1 MGGSPGAPVVPSKE
15 FNVFKTSRRA
25 MVIAASFALG
35 VSAVGPA
42 AHAGLLGGD
51 NSDSPTVEG
60 VGLPVGGDILGNLL
74 GGGLLGGGIPV
85 VGPLLNGE
93 LLGSEDG
100 LLGGVLGADGL
111 LGGALFD
118 GGIPVVGGLLDGDG
132 GLLAGAGIVD
142 ALPDLSFVPGLG
154 SVTEILQEF
163 SASGSLVPGLQ
174 VLDETGILGVLGSL

>member
-1 MGGSPGAPVVPSKE
+1 VS
-15 FNVFKTSRRA
+15 KTSRRA

-42 AHAGLLGGD
+42 AHAGFLGGD
-51 NSDSPTVEG
+51 DSDSPTIEG

-74 GGGLLGGGIPV
+74 GGDLLGGGIPV
-85 VGPLLNGE
+85 V
-93 LLGSEDG
+93 SD
-100 LLGGVLGADGL
+100 LLGGDL
-111 LGGALFD
+111 LG
-118 GGIPVVGGLLDGDG
+118 GGIPVVSDLLGGGLGGDGGLPIVGGLLDGDG

-154 SVTEILQEF
+154 SVSEILREF

-174 VLDETGILGVLGSL
+174 VLDETGVLGILGSL